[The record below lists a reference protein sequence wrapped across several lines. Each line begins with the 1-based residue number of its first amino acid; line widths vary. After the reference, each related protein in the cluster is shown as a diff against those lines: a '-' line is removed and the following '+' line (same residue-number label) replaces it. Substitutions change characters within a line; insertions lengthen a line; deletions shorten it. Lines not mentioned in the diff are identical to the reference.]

1 MTVSASFSHYLREM
15 LRLAMRVITN
25 WDRLL
30 NACVMGRGVG
40 CDVGDVGKNDDVP
53 FLWWVVLRLT
63 RGLIERL

>member
-30 NACVMGRGVG
+30 NACVMGRGLG
-40 CDVGDVGKNDDVP
+40 GDVGDVGKNNHVP
-53 FLWWVVLRLT
+53 SPFRIVSCLETDSWFT
-63 RGLIERL
+63 